1 MAKEMKIDYYDHD
14 GVLVSY
20 NQGRPL
26 NGNTECNIVQLILL
40 NQGQQGKKRDFS
52 DNRQKKLA

>member
-52 DNRQKKLA
+52 AQK